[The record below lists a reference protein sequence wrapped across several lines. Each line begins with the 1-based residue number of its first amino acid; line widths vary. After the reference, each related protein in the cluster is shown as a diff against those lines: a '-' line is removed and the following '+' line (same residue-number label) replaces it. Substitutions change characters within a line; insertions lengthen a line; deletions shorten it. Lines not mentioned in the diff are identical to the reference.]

1 MVRER
6 AKSFA
11 DRLTPVV
18 PKEEEDISHLSDEM
32 ADVLYPGRRPRP
44 FRMGVVFDAFGGPN
58 YPRAVELAK
67 QSPVYRESGEG
78 DRLRHHA
85 AFDWSQARTL
95 NELYG
100 IVGPIHTTEV
110 TVDGKKVPYAREVWL
125 PLYWIFLDGGE

>member
-1 MVRER
+1 
-6 AKSFA
+6 
-11 DRLTPVV
+11 
-18 PKEEEDISHLSDEM
+18 M

-85 AFDWSQARTL
+85 AFDWSQARTRTAL
-95 NELYG
+95 RDRRSDPHHRG
-100 IVGPIHTTEV
+100 DR
-110 TVDGKKVPYAREVWL
+110 DGKKVPYAREVWL
-125 PLYWIFLDGGE
+125 PLY